1 MNCDL
6 LVVSAAQLITAP
18 EGPGPVLGPDL
29 DRPLLLEDA
38 AVACAGGRIAAV
50 GRTSEVLARYS
61 EAEAGRVL
69 DARGLLVAPGFVDCH
84 THLPFAGTREMEF
97 DARAR
102 GESYASIAERGGGI
116 RASARHLRA
125 MSEEA
130 LGDAVA
136 KRLGRLLA
144 QGTTT
149 VEAKSGYGLSL
160 EEERKQ
166 LRALRRAAESSP
178 VEIVPTFL
186 GAHEVPDE
194 YRSRR
199 GDYVDLL
206 TGTMIPA
213 IAGEHLARY
222 CDVFCDRG
230 VFTVEESRRI
240 LLRGRECGL
249 GVKLHAD
256 ELADVGAAA
265 LAAELGAVSADHLLH
280 ASPQGLRAIA
290 EAGVVAVLLPGT
302 AFTLGLPYAR
312 ARVMV
317 EMGLPIALATDF
329 NPGSTMS
336 SSMSMAMTLA
346 VTQMKLTPAEAW
358 MAATANAA
366 CAIGEGGRL
375 GRIQAG
381 HQADL
386 ALFEPGDYRHV
397 PYHYAEEHVRAVVKR
412 GAVALDRGGASA
424 CA

>member
-1 MNCDL
+1 LRCDL

-18 EGPGPVLGPDL
+18 EGTTPLLGPDL

-38 AVACAGGRIAAV
+38 AVACVEGKIAAV
-50 GRTSEVLARYS
+50 GRTAEVAARYPAS
-61 EAEAGRVL
+61 EALRVV
-69 DARGLLVAPGFVDCH
+69 DARGLLLAPGFVDCH

-102 GESYASIAERGGGI
+102 GESYESIAGKGGGI
-116 RASARHLRA
+116 RASVRQLRA
-125 MSEEA
+125 ASEESLA
-130 LGDAVA
+130 DFVT
-136 KRLGRLLA
+136 KRLARLLS

-166 LRALRRAAESSP
+166 LRALRRAGKSSP

-194 YRSRR
+194 HRARR
-199 GDYVDLL
+199 EDYVALL
-206 TGTMIPA
+206 TESMIPA
-213 IAGEHLARY
+213 VARERLARY

-230 VFTVEESRRI
+230 VFTVDESRRI
-240 LLRGRECGL
+240 LLEARECGL

-265 LAAELGAVSADHLLH
+265 LAAELKAVSADHLLH
-280 ASPQGLRAIA
+280 ASPQGLRAMA

-317 EMGLPIALATDF
+317 EMGLPVALATDF

-336 SSMSMAMTLA
+336 SSMAMAMTLA
-346 VTQMKLTPAEAW
+346 VTQMKLSPAEAW

-366 CAIGEGGRL
+366 CAVEEGARL
-375 GRIQAG
+375 GRIQPG

-386 ALFEPGDYRHV
+386 ALFDAADYRHIA
-397 PYHYAEEHVRAVVKR
+397 YHYAEEHVRLVVKR
-412 GAVALDRGGASA
+412 GTVVMDRGES
-424 CA
+424 CCCT